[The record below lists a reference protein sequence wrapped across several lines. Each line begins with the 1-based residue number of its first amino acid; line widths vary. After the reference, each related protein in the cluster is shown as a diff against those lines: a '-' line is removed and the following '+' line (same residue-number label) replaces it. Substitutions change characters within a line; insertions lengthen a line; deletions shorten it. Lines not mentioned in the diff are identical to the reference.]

1 MLIELAL
8 ALILAKIMDEIFIR
22 KRQPPVI
29 GEILIGILFS
39 LTAFLLPP
47 SIHFVNYEF
56 SLNLDIH
63 HPAFDFFADMGIL
76 FLLFLSGMET
86 NLEDFKKSGKSA
98 MLTGAFGVLIT
109 FLLGFLF
116 SLYFLSFDLKSGMVF
131 GTIYT
136 ATSVGVTARTMMDM
150 GILNTRVGNTILA
163 AAVAD
168 DVFGI
173 ILVTVVLSSGEFI
186 EVIIGITLF
195 FLALYAISK
204 YKSIEKIMSHADNFL
219 HTPFGIVSI
228 AIGTML
234 LFAYFAQLSK
244 IAPITGAYFA
254 GLLIG
259 QSHQSR
265 KIIAPLRAIAY
276 AVFIPI
282 FFVKVGILVD
292 FNLISSYN
300 ILLLGV
306 IPLVFIGKIIGCGLG
321 AKLSGMN
328 IKESLRVGVGM
339 TPEMEV
345 ALVIATLSYSSGIFG
360 AAMGTAVITTTILYV
375 VISSIVTPITLKKL
389 YEKKKRSEF
398 KTLSGI

>member
-8 ALILAKIMDEIFIR
+8 ALIFAKIMDEIFIR

-29 GEILIGILFS
+29 GEILVGIFFS
-39 LTAFLLPP
+39 LTAFFLPP

-56 SLNLDIH
+56 SINLDIH

-86 NLEDFKKSGKSA
+86 NLEDFKKSGKNA
-98 MLTGAFGVLIT
+98 IFTGAFGVLLT
-109 FLLGFLF
+109 LLFGFLF
-116 SLYFLSFDLKSGMVF
+116 SFYLLGFDFKTAMVF

-173 ILVTVVLSSGEFI
+173 ILVTIVLSSGEI
-186 EVIIGITLF
+186 VEVAIGILLF
-195 FLALYAISK
+195 FLSLYFISK
-204 YKSIEKIMSHADNFL
+204 YKSIEKIMQHADNFL

-228 AIGTML
+228 SVGTML

-259 QSHQSR
+259 QSRQSR
-265 KIIAPLRAIAY
+265 KITAPIRAIAY
-276 AVFIPI
+276 SIFIPI

-292 FNLISSYN
+292 FNLISSFN

-306 IPLVFIGKIIGCGLG
+306 IPLVFLGKVIGCGLG
-321 AKLSGMN
+321 AKLSGLNM
-328 IKESLRVGVGM
+328 KESLRVGVGM

-345 ALVIATLSYSSGIFG
+345 ALVIATLAYSSGIFG
-360 AAMGTAVITTTILYV
+360 MAMGTAVVTTTILYV
-375 VISSIVTPITLKKL
+375 VISAVLTPLTLKKL
-389 YEKKKRSEF
+389 YGDKKS
-398 KTLSGI
+398 TQ